1 MENTTDTLYG
11 KIVSLLDSLQSCYTA
26 EGAETKA
33 PLGAWILDR
42 YYPGT
47 EDLTLRSEE
56 DPHKIRS
63 LVIQRWVHGRLSM
76 DILLA
81 RQEPRPLV

>member
-1 MENTTDTLYG
+1 MENTSDSLYQ
-11 KIVSLLDSLQSCYTA
+11 KIVNLLDNLQSCYTA
-26 EGAETKA
+26 EGAENNA

-42 YYPGT
+42 FYPGT
-47 EDLTLRSEE
+47 EDLTLRTEE
-56 DPHKIRS
+56 DPHKVRA

-81 RQEPRPLV
+81 RHECPTLV